1 MSKEKPSLVTKSYP
15 KGTLLKT
22 VKEDARKEKE
32 EKNRKKS
39 IANVIELTQQEQLRR
54 VAAKEAEN
62 KEAQE
67 NSKKRR
73 LIVKNLIEAERQR
86 QIENMAAK
94 AAENA
99 AAYNKEKR
107 NRAEQV
113 VKVIKLQE
121 EERQR
126 LIAEKEERNQEERNQ
141 EVKNRTLRRLSRKMR
156 FNVEEKEAAAAERKA
171 AENVAKREAAEQDKK
186 EQNEAHKQ
194 EKKELDN
201 LRLMSV
207 IAAPI
212 ALIGIVLT
220 VLAFTT
226 PLFKSGFRDMTETEI
241 NPITVTILF
250 ILVVLIF
257 FK

>member
-54 VAAKEAEN
+54 VAENKEAEN

-86 QIENMAAK
+86 QIENM

-171 AENVAKREAAEQDKK
+171 AENVAKREAAEQEKK
-186 EQNEAHKQ
+186 EQNEAL
-194 EKKELDN
+194 KKERNELDN